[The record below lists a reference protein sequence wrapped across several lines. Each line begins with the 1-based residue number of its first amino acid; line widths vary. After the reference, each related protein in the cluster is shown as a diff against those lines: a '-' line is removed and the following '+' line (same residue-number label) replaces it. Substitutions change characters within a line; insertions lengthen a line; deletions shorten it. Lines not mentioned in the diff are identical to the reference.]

1 MTPKPAAAHALT
13 RWIALTVGAFSIVGV
28 LVGAGVNYGQHL
40 RADAEQDARLRTLE
54 DRVRDLERQAVYIH
68 GMALPHAPKE

>member
-1 MTPKPAAAHALT
+1 MTHYP
-13 RWIALTVGAFSIVGV
+13 IVGV

-54 DRVRDLERQAVYIH
+54 DRVRDLERSQVFLHATP
-68 GMALPHAPKE
+68 LPHAPKD